1 MQSAHECIRPTSL
14 VKKPPLGDSLMLF
27 ELIVGRTLASLS
39 TPAVLKNTKVM
50 LIPLTEGISLEFIA
64 KGRTLIFNCL
74 VGFLSVD
81 DGTVELEG
89 KDITHLPT
97 HKRAKEGISFLPQE
111 HTLFEDLTVIE
122 NLLIFLEFFEEGKES
137 ALARA
142 EELLSDFGLYELR
155 NQKAGNL
162 SGGQKRRLEIARAL
176 IPKPKYIFF
185 DEPFAGIDPI
195 MVADIKELIL
205 NLKAQDIGVL
215 ITDHNVRETIRLV
228 DRVYI
233 ISEGTVIAQ
242 GPPKDV
248 ILNQRVR
255 EVYLGKDF
263 HL

>member
-1 MQSAHECIRPTSL
+1 M
-14 VKKPPLGDSLMLF
+14 
-27 ELIVGRTLASLS
+27 
-39 TPAVLKNTKVM
+39 
-50 LIPLTEGISLEFIA
+50 
-64 KGRTLIFNCL
+64 
-74 VGFLSVD
+74 
-81 DGTVELEG
+81 
-89 KDITHLPT
+89 
-97 HKRAKEGISFLPQE
+97 PQE

-122 NLLIFLEFFEEGKES
+122 NLLIFLEFFEESKES

-176 IPKPKYIFF
+176 IPKPKYLFF
-185 DEPFAGIDPI
+185 DEPFAGVDPI

-242 GPPKDV
+242 GQPKDV